1 VVRMATG
8 DPVPPDQGEFDP
20 ALVGVKMDREESL
33 QWLRARDAGKEA
45 VPAHVHDWTL
55 RVLGLPAVRRTA

>member
-1 VVRMATG
+1 MATE
-8 DPVPPDQGEFDP
+8 DPVTPDPGEVEP

-33 QWLRARDAGKEA
+33 RWLRARDAGKEA
-45 VPAHVHDWTL
+45 IPAHVHDWTL